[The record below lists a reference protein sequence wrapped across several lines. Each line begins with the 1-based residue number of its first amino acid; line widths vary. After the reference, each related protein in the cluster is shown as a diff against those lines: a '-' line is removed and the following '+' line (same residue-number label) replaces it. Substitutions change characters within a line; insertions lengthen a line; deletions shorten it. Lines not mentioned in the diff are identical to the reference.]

1 MSSAVP
7 ALDFGS
13 MTQTI
18 QFLMEIDK
26 LKSVQRRTKVM
37 GTQRQENSA
46 EHSWHF
52 AIAALSLAPYA
63 SDEVNIQRVIQMALL
78 HDIVEID
85 AGDVMV
91 YDLAARAAIHDQE
104 VAAAKRLFGI
114 LPEPQRGVFTAL
126 WQEYEA
132 GESADARFALV
143 LDRCMPMLMNLHNGG
158 QSWVENDISLQQV
171 LDRNTMIAD
180 IHPELWQYLEQH
192 LQDAQRKGWLK

>member
-63 SDEVNIQRVIQMALL
+63 SDEVDIQRVIQMALL

-180 IHPELWQYLEQH
+180 IHPDLWHYLEQH

>member
-13 MTQTI
+13 MTQVI

-26 LKSVQRRTKVM
+26 LKGVQRRTKVL

-52 AIAALSLAPYA
+52 AIAAMSLAPYA
-63 SDEVNIQRVIQMALL
+63 GDDVDIQRVIQMALL

-85 AGDVMV
+85 AGDVLV

-104 VAAAKRLFGI
+104 VAAARRLFGM
-114 LPEPQRGVFTAL
+114 LPEAQREYFTAL
-126 WQEYEA
+126 WQEYED
-132 GESADARFALV
+132 GESADARFALL
-143 LDRCMPMLMNLHNGG
+143 LDRTCTMKARAGWKTASAWSRCWRAMHRSPTYTPSCGTIW
-158 QSWVENDISLQQV
+158 S
-171 LDRNTMIAD
+171 NTCGMRSAK
-180 IHPELWQYLEQH
+180 
-192 LQDAQRKGWLK
+192 AG